1 MVINWQK
8 NHIQNSNTP
17 IQIIFHQDELDESL
31 NENSFEIYVCV
42 HGDYDSTAL
51 SNHSDES
58 KATIIDIVTVSD
70 RLNSDFLPVAYN
82 ISNIH
87 MYCCGDQAKNKE
99 MAQQLQSNLLRYP
112 PQINYYGGC
121 LYAPDSKGKQW
132 SLLNNRLV
140 PVRSVIQ
147 YLYAP
152 GSDETDDEIT
162 AKTPIKAI
170 KSIEQWLL
178 DCRKNKR
185 NNFFYRNRNNRE
197 HVLQDHRNNV
207 QEDICSDKRCN

>member
-17 IQIIFHQDELDESL
+17 IQIIFHQEELDESL

-42 HGDYDSTAL
+42 HGDYNSTAL

-99 MAQQLQSNLLRYP
+99 LARQLQSNLLRLP
-112 PQINYYGGC
+112 PQINYYDGC
-121 LYAPDSKGKQW
+121 LYAPDSNGKQW

-140 PVRSVIQ
+140 PVHSVIQ
-147 YLYAP
+147 YLYTL
-152 GSDETDDEIT
+152 GSDDIDDEIT
-162 AKTPIKAI
+162 PQTPGRAI

-178 DCRKNKR
+178 DCQKNKR
-185 NNFFYRNRNNRE
+185 NDFFSRNRNNRRL
-197 HVLQDHRNNV
+197 VLQNHRNNV
-207 QEDICSDKRCN
+207 QDDVRSDKLCN